1 MLVHHFDSRHVLRD
15 DIGMVERCDVGAG
28 ALFVVIHQTVCSS
41 SLAIRLVRAARWVG
55 RGVAVDGH
63 I

>member
-1 MLVHHFDSRHVLRD
+1 MILAGLR
-15 DIGMVERCDVGAG
+15 DVGA
-28 ALFVVIHQTVCSS
+28 AALLFVVIHQMVCSS

-55 RGVAVDGH
+55 RGLAADGQ